1 MNNILSEIPKPNVTA
16 ELPLQMPK
24 SELLQSES
32 ITKPNVT
39 AMLPLQIPQSA
50 AIAKPIATAAIP
62 LQIPQSELL
71 QSATASIDLII
82 PPTKQTT
89 NTQITST
96 ITNKPDNVPNIPD
109 GLYRGRFDTNLNI
122 PRVGLFDTNPNMPRV
137 GLFDTNPNFPQT
149 VETVSYSTSCSS
161 NYITHLF
168 LVVIAIYIALR
179 RNGGFSVGP
188 VLAAFCCP
196 HIYVLYA
203 FYNGFCTIP

>member
-1 MNNILSEIPKPNVTA
+1 
-16 ELPLQMPK
+16 
-24 SELLQSES
+24 
-32 ITKPNVT
+32 
-39 AMLPLQIPQSA
+39 
-50 AIAKPIATAAIP
+50 
-62 LQIPQSELL
+62 
-71 QSATASIDLII
+71 
-82 PPTKQTT
+82 
-89 NTQITST
+89 
-96 ITNKPDNVPNIPD
+96 
-109 GLYRGRFDTNLNI
+109 
-122 PRVGLFDTNPNMPRV
+122 MPRV
-137 GLFDTNPNFPQT
+137 GLFDTNSNFPQT